1 MKRTYR
7 KKEVVWG
14 IEQYGLLL
22 PFLIRSTRRQALDD
36 CADTMRS
43 YPSLLSRSQMR
54 RRGFRVVKLVV
65 SRAKKVT
72 P

>member
-1 MKRTYR
+1 MTQYR
-7 KKEVVWG
+7 KKPVIVWG
-14 IEQYGLLL
+14 IEQFGMLL

-36 CADTMRS
+36 CADIMRA

-54 RRGFRVVKLVV
+54 RLGYRVVKLVV
-65 SRAKKVT
+65 SRTKTVT